1 MGKPEEDGNLRAGEE
16 EAPGDSAERRR
27 NARCGCGCFEWISG
41 FVGCKCLFVVLL
53 SVSLF
58 LSALFLLLPF
68 GGAVDRGDSSYLDPR
83 FKGHAVVASFSLDRP
98 KSFLSEH
105 LAQLRNDIFQEM
117 SYISINVT
125 ILALESHEPNMT
137 KVVFGIDHDTAYGEI
152 LPMSLSAIKGM
163 FESVLINQ
171 SPLQLTKPLFGETF
185 LFEVLKFP
193 GGITV
198 IPPQSAFPLQKF
210 KLSFNFTL
218 NYSIQQI
225 QINFNTLAIQLK
237 NGLNLAPYENL
248 YVTLSNSEGSTVS
261 PPTTVHSSVLLR
273 VGTSNPSPRLKQL
286 TDTITGSRS
295 KNLGL
300 NNTIFGKVKQVRLS
314 SFLPNSSD
322 SSSKSPSPAPSPHSN
337 HHHNHHHHHHN
348 HHHHHHHNHHHHHHH
363 HHLSPN
369 MAPGISPV
377 ASPVPQ
383 RSPGTRR
390 APFAPPPCN
399 SGNRRGQRVHFRDKH
414 SHFSSTPTPTP
425 SPSSTSH
432 RSSPRDSAQP
442 PHASYHPPHYSARP
456 PHASHHSP
464 RYSARP
470 PPHHQLR
477 SPAPIPAAKPHVVP
491 VSAPLPHVVFAHQ
504 AKPPEAKPSEPQHA
518 NEAAHPQPQTSSSN
532 LNLPAMP
539 WIVLLMLIAAW
550 LRE

>member
-1 MGKPEEDGNLRAGEE
+1 MGKPEDDGNSLRAGG
-16 EAPGDSAERRR
+16 EALGDSAERRR
-27 NARCGCGCFEWISG
+27 NAPPRRRLRCCCGCFEWISG
-41 FVGCKCLFVVLL
+41 LVGCKCLFVLLL

-68 GGAVDRGDSSYLDPR
+68 GAVDRGGSSLDPR
-83 FKGHAVVASFSLDRP
+83 FKGHAVVASFSLNRP
-98 KSFLSEH
+98 KSFLNEH
-105 LAQLRNDIFQEM
+105 LTQLQEDIFQEM

-125 ILALESHEPNMT
+125 ILALESHELNTT
-137 KVVFGIDHDTAYGEI
+137 KVVFGIDHDTAYREI
-152 LPMSLSAIKGM
+152 FPLSLSTIKGM

-171 SPLQLTKPLFGETF
+171 STLQLTKPLFGDTF

-218 NYSIQQI
+218 NYSIHRI

-248 YVTLSNSEGSTVS
+248 YVTLSNAEGSTVY

-314 SFLPNSSD
+314 SLPNNSD
-322 SSSKSPSPAPSPHSN
+322 SSTNSPSPSPSPHSN
-337 HHHNHHHHHHN
+337 NHHHH

-363 HHLSPN
+363 HHHHQLSPSI
-369 MAPGISPV
+369 APAISPV

-383 RSPGTRR
+383 KSPRIRR
-390 APFAPPPCN
+390 APSAPPPCN
-399 SGNRRGQRVHFRDKH
+399 SGNRRGQRVHFKDKH
-414 SHFSSTPTPTP
+414 LHFSSTPTPTP
-425 SPSSTSH
+425 SPSPPSH
-432 RSSPRDSAQP
+432 RPPRYSAQ
-442 PHASYHPPHYSARP
+442 P

-470 PPHHQLR
+470 PHHQLH
-477 SPAPIPAAKPHVVP
+477 SPAPIPAAKPHIVP
-491 VSAPLPHVVFAHQ
+491 VSAPLPHVVFAN
-504 AKPPEAKPSEPQHA
+504 AAPPPKTKPSEPQHA
-518 NEAAHPQPQTSSSN
+518 NEVSHPQPQTSSSN
-532 LNLPAMP
+532 LNLPATP